1 MLRVMNYTH
10 SGAFEITLLS
20 ISGNQRV
27 IVAGIAGIAGICR
40 LLYRKCIL
48 LYPFYIRWLCILYPF
63 YMHGLM
69 TVYALYMY
77 GRSSEV
83 REATNMDIIKSAS
96 IY

>member
-27 IVAGIAGIAGICR
+27 IVAGICR

-69 TVYALYMY
+69 TVYVNV
-77 GRSSEV
+77 E
-83 REATNMDIIKSAS
+83 
-96 IY
+96 